1 MRYESYIVAAY
12 AVFFI
17 VLAWDALAPQWQL
30 RRVLRSVR
38 LAARRQAL
46 QLDRD
51 HQRGKDHDRHLPRPA
66 RRGKPIRLGR
76 PRSPALRKPPLPR
89 EPGLSARPPSWY

>member
-38 LAARRQAL
+38 LAARRQA
-46 QLDRD
+46 
-51 HQRGKDHDRHLPRPA
+51 PR
-66 RRGKPIRLGR
+66 
-76 PRSPALRKPPLPR
+76 
-89 EPGLSARPPSWY
+89 RPPVPPAPPPPESRP